1 MQFPHWSI
9 KVRLIVTLGT
19 LATVLATVG
28 VMGIADLGSS
38 NAALRDMH
46 ANKLIPAMSLARGLD
61 LLGGERTAL
70 HRALGARDPD
80 HAAAFEKSLRS
91 DDADLAQLLATF
103 HAAELSSQEKTIS
116 NRLDADYGDFRNA
129 MNSASKALDAKQ
141 YDLAAQTMDGAG
153 EKSYASLRGD
163 IGDLFTLQ
171 SKIASDAYAAD
182 EQNESRSAKT
192 TIAAIV
198 FGLALSLGIGFQLV
212 RSISRSLAEAM
223 RVADNIAGGRL
234 NNRIERISGDEV
246 GRLLQSLA
254 HMDAKLTEVV
264 ADVRAG
270 SESVS
275 TAARQIAQG
284 NDDLSQRTQEQ
295 ASSLEETAASMEEM
309 TATVKQNAENAS
321 HANQLAR
328 GAREQAE
335 HGGAV
340 VTKAVEAMG
349 AISTSSQQI
358 ADIVGLIDEIAFQTN
373 LLALNAAVEAARAG
387 DQGRGFAVVA
397 SEVRNLAQRSAQA
410 AKEIKTLIGDSVERV
425 KMGSGLV
432 DESGRALAAIVES
445 IKKVTD
451 IVAEIAAAST
461 EQSAGIEQVNM
472 AVTQMDEVTQQNA
485 ALVEEA
491 ASASRA
497 MEEQAMSLR
506 RQVAY
511 FRTEEA
517 QEAST
522 PTPNHDAR
530 TRHAHRAHAHAGDR
544 KLASERPHRVEDK
557 AVWKEF

>member
-1 MQFPHWSI
+1 MHFPQWSI

-19 LATVLATVG
+19 LATVLAMVG
-28 VMGIADLGSS
+28 AMGINDLNSS

-46 ANKLIPAMSLARGLD
+46 ANKLIPTMSLARALD
-61 LLGGERTAL
+61 LLGGERTSL
-70 HRALGARDPD
+70 HRALGTRDAA
-80 HAAAFEKSLRS
+80 HADAFQQSLRS
-91 DDADLAQLLATF
+91 DDGDLAQLLATF
-103 HAAELSSQEKTIS
+103 HAAELSPDERTIS
-116 NRLDADYGDFRNA
+116 KRLDGDYGDFRKIMDTA
-129 MNSASKALDAKQ
+129 AKSLDAKQ
-141 YDLAAQTMDGAG
+141 YDQAMQAMDGVG
-153 EKSYASLRGD
+153 EKSYTSLRGD

-171 SKIASDAYAAD
+171 NKISATAYATD
-182 EQNESRSAKT
+182 EQRASRSAKT
-192 TIAAIV
+192 TMASIA
-198 FGLALSLGIGFQLV
+198 FGLLLSGGIGFQLV

-223 RVADNIAGGRL
+223 RVANNIAGGKL

-254 HMDAKLTEVV
+254 DMDAKLAEVV
-264 ADVRAG
+264 QDVRAG

-295 ASSLEETAASMEEM
+295 ASSLEETAASMEQM

-340 VTKAVEAMG
+340 VSKTVEAMG
-349 AISTSSQQI
+349 AISASSQKI

-397 SEVRNLAQRSAQA
+397 SEVRNLAQRSALA

-432 DESGRALAAIVES
+432 DESGRALSAIVES

-511 FRTEEA
+511 FHTEETPSASARTEPEA
-517 QEAST
+517 RI
-522 PTPNHDAR
+522 NR
-530 TRHAHRAHAHAGDR
+530 AHRAHGHAVER
-544 KLASERPHRVEDK
+544 RLASERPHRAEDK
-557 AVWKEF
+557 SVWKEF

>member
-1 MQFPHWSI
+1 MHFPQWSI

-19 LATVLATVG
+19 LAALLATVG
-28 VMGIADLGSS
+28 VMGIADLSSS

-61 LLGGERTAL
+61 LLGGERTSL

-80 HAAAFEKSLRS
+80 HAATFEKSLRS
-91 DDADLAQLLATF
+91 DDGDLAQLLAKF
-103 HAAELSSQEKTIS
+103 HAAELSPEENAIGH
-116 NRLDADYGDFRNA
+116 RLDADYGDFRNA
-129 MNSASKALDAKQ
+129 MNSAAKALDAKQ

-153 EKSYASLRGD
+153 EKSYTSLRGD

-171 SKIASDAYAAD
+171 DKIAKAAYGAD
-182 EQNESRSAKT
+182 EQRASRSAKT
-192 TIAAIV
+192 TIAAIA
-198 FGLALSLGIGFQLV
+198 FGLALSGAIGFQLV

-223 RVADNIAGGRL
+223 RVADNIAGGKL

-254 HMDAKLTEVV
+254 HMDAKLAEVV

-340 VTKAVEAMG
+340 VSKTVEAMG
-349 AISTSSQQI
+349 AISASSQKI

-397 SEVRNLAQRSAQA
+397 SEVRNLAQRSALA

-432 DESGRALAAIVES
+432 DESGRSLAAIVES

-497 MEEQAMSLR
+497 MEEQAMNLR

-511 FRTEEA
+511 FHTEEI
-517 QEAST
+517 QEASVT
-522 PTPNHDAR
+522 PTHDKR
-530 TRHAHRAHAHAGDR
+530 TSRAHRAHAHAGDR
-544 KLASERPHRVEDK
+544 KLASARPHRVEDK
-557 AVWKEF
+557 SVWKEF

>member
-1 MQFPHWSI
+1 MHFPQWSI
-9 KVRLIVTLGT
+9 KVRLTVTLGT
-19 LATVLATVG
+19 LATLLAALGT
-28 VMGIADLGSS
+28 MGIADLNSS

-46 ANKLIPAMSLARGLD
+46 ANKLIPIMSLARGLD
-61 LLGGERTAL
+61 LLGGERTSL
-70 HRALGARDPD
+70 HRALGARNPD
-80 HAAAFEKSLRS
+80 QITTYERSLRR
-91 DDADLAQLLATF
+91 DDADLMQLLAKF
-103 HAAELSSQEKTIS
+103 HAAKLSPAEKTIS
-116 NRLDADYGDFRNA
+116 GELDADYGDFRNA
-129 MNSASKALDAKQ
+129 MNHAAKALDAKQ
-141 YDLAAQTMDGAG
+141 YDLATQVLDGAG
-153 EKSYASLRGD
+153 EKSYTALRGD
-163 IGDLFTLQ
+163 IGNLFTLQ
-171 SKIASDAYAAD
+171 DKIANAAYAAD
-182 EQNESRSAKT
+182 EQRASRSART
-192 TIAAIV
+192 TIASIA
-198 FGLALSLGIGFQLV
+198 FGLALSGAIGFQLV

-223 RVADNIAGGRL
+223 RVADNIARGQL
-234 NNRIERISGDEV
+234 KNRIERISGDEV

-254 HMDAKLTEVV
+254 RMDAKLAEVV

-284 NDDLSQRTQEQ
+284 NDDLSQRTQQQ

-309 TATVKQNAENAS
+309 TATVKQNAGNAS

-340 VTKAVEAMG
+340 VSRAVEAMG
-349 AISTSSQQI
+349 AISSSSQQI

-387 DQGRGFAVVA
+387 EQGRGFAVVA

-425 KMGSGLV
+425 KMGSSLV
-432 DESGRALAAIVES
+432 HESGHALAAIVES

-497 MEEQAMSLR
+497 MEEQAMNLR

-511 FRTEEA
+511 FHTEEV
-517 QEAST
+517 QEASLS
-522 PTPNHDAR
+522 PFHDAR
-530 TRHAHRAHAHAGDR
+530 IGRAHRPPAHAVDP
-544 KLASERPHRVEDK
+544 KLASERPHRVED
-557 AVWKEF
+557 ASIWKEF

>member
-1 MQFPHWSI
+1 MHFPQWSI
-9 KVRLIVTLGT
+9 KVRLIIALGT
-19 LATVLATVG
+19 LATLLAALG
-28 VMGIADLGSS
+28 AMGISDLSSS
-38 NAALRDMH
+38 NAALRDMY
-46 ANKLIPAMSLARGLD
+46 ADKLIPAMSLARGLD
-61 LLGGERTAL
+61 LLGSERTFL
-70 HRALGARDPD
+70 QRALGARNQGQ
-80 HAAAFEKSLRS
+80 ATTYERSLRR
-91 DDADLAQLLATF
+91 DDAELMQLLAKF
-103 HAAELSSQEKTIS
+103 HAAKLSPAEKTIGG
-116 NRLDADYGDFRNA
+116 RLDADYGDFRNA
-129 MNSASKALDAKQ
+129 MNRAARALDAKQ
-141 YDLAAQTMDGAG
+141 YDLAAQALDGAG
-153 EKSYASLRGD
+153 EKSYTALRGD
-163 IGDLFTLQ
+163 IGDLFALQ
-171 SKIASDAYAAD
+171 DKSANAAYAAD
-182 EQNESRSAKT
+182 EQKASRSART
-192 TIAAIV
+192 TIASIA
-198 FGLALSLGIGFQLV
+198 FGLALSGAIGFRLV

-234 NNRIERISGDEV
+234 NNRIERISADEV

-254 HMDAKLTEVV
+254 RMDAKLAEVV

-270 SESVS
+270 AESVS
-275 TAARQIAQG
+275 TAARQIAQC

-321 HANQLAR
+321 HADQLAR

-340 VTKAVEAMG
+340 VSRAVEAMG
-349 AISTSSQQI
+349 AISASSQQI

-387 DQGRGFAVVA
+387 EQGRGFAVVA

-425 KMGSGLV
+425 QLGSSLV
-432 DESGRALAAIVES
+432 DESGHALAAIVES

-497 MEEQAMSLR
+497 MEEQAMNLR

-511 FRTEEA
+511 FHIEEA
-517 QEAST
+517 QEASLA
-522 PTPNHDAR
+522 PAHDAR
-530 TRHAHRAHAHAGDR
+530 IGGAHRPSAHAADH
-544 KLASERPHRVEDK
+544 KPASERSHRVEDTS
-557 AVWKEF
+557 VWKEF

>member
-1 MQFPHWSI
+1 MHFPQWSI

-19 LATVLATVG
+19 LATLLATVG
-28 VMGIADLGSS
+28 TMGIVDLSGS
-38 NAALRDMH
+38 NASLRDMY

-61 LLGGERTAL
+61 LLGGERTGL
-70 HRALGARDPD
+70 HRALGARDQA
-80 HAAAFEKSLRS
+80 HASAFEQSLK
-91 DDADLAQLLATF
+91 DDEGNLGQLFATF
-103 HAAELSSQEKTIS
+103 HAAELSPGEKAIS
-116 NRLDADYGDFRNA
+116 NRLDTDYGDFRKVMDNA
-129 MNSASKALDAKQ
+129 AKGLDAKQ
-141 YDLAAQTMDGAG
+141 YDQVAQTMEGAG

-163 IGDLFTLQ
+163 IGDMFTLQ
-171 SKIASDAYAAD
+171 DKIASASYSQD
-182 EQNESRSAKT
+182 EQRESRSAKT
-192 TIAAIV
+192 TIASIG
-198 FGLALSLGIGFQLV
+198 FGLALSLAIGFQLV

-223 RVADNIAGGRL
+223 RVANNIAGGRL
-234 NNRIERISGDEV
+234 NNRIDRISRDEV
-246 GRLLQSLA
+246 GRLLESLA
-254 HMDAKLTEVV
+254 HMDAKLSEVV

-340 VTKAVEAMG
+340 VSKAVEAMG
-349 AISTSSQQI
+349 AISASSQKI

-397 SEVRNLAQRSAQA
+397 SEVRNLAQRSALA

-432 DESGRALAAIVES
+432 DESGRALSTIVEG

-511 FRTEEA
+511 FRTEET
-517 QEAST
+517 QEASVR
-522 PTPNHDAR
+522 PAHDAR
-530 TRHAHRAHAHAGDR
+530 ASRAHRAHAHAGDR
-544 KLASERPHRVEDK
+544 KLASERPHRAEDK
-557 AVWKEF
+557 SVWKEF

>member
-1 MQFPHWSI
+1 
-9 KVRLIVTLGT
+9 
-19 LATVLATVG
+19 
-28 VMGIADLGSS
+28 
-38 NAALRDMH
+38 
-46 ANKLIPAMSLARGLD
+46 
-61 LLGGERTAL
+61 LLGGERTSL
-70 HRALGARDPD
+70 HRALAAHDPD
-80 HAAAFEKSLRS
+80 HAAAFEKALRS
-91 DDADLAQLLATF
+91 DDSDLAQLLAKF
-103 HAAELSSQEKTIS
+103 HAAELSPEENTIS
-116 NRLDADYGDFRNA
+116 HRLDADYGDFRNA
-129 MNSASKALDAKQ
+129 MNSAAKALDAKQ

-153 EKSYASLRGD
+153 EKSFTSLRGD

-171 SKIASDAYAAD
+171 DKIAKAAYGAD
-182 EQNESRSAKT
+182 EQRASRSAKT
-192 TIAAIV
+192 TIASIA
-198 FGLALSLGIGFQLV
+198 FGLALSGAIGFQLV

-223 RVADNIAGGRL
+223 RVANNIAGGRL

-246 GRLLQSLA
+246 GQLLQSLA
-254 HMDAKLTEVV
+254 HMDAKLAEVV

-340 VTKAVEAMG
+340 VSKTVEAMG
-349 AISTSSQQI
+349 AISASSQKI

-397 SEVRNLAQRSAQA
+397 SEVRNLAQRSALA

-432 DESGRALAAIVES
+432 DESGRALSTIVES

-517 QEAST
+517 QEASVA
-522 PTPNHDAR
+522 PTAHSAR
-530 TRHAHRAHAHAGDR
+530 TSHAHRAHGHAGDR

-557 AVWKEF
+557 SVWKEF